1 MGLSHLHCHQ
11 TWLTPAAGA
20 IVDRFGP
27 RRGPS
32 LMIAAGG
39 VLVGPGWVINAYAD
53 TLPII
58 YWRRDHRHRRRRDL
72 CRLRRQR
79 GEMVSR
85 SPRMLL
91 EWAAERGCRV
101 GLLNAAG

>member
-1 MGLSHLHCHQ
+1 MHVARRWPLAEMQRAFCNFIA
-11 TWLTPAAGA
+11 TEAWLTPAAGA

-53 TLPII
+53 TLPYYI
-58 YWRRDHRHRRRRDL
+58 L
-72 CRLRRQR
+72 AP
-79 GEMVSR
+79 R
-85 SPRMLL
+85 SPAPAPARSMPP
-91 EWAAERGCRV
+91 ASATR
-101 GLLNAAG
+101 

>member
-1 MGLSHLHCHQ
+1 MRVARRWPLAEMQ
-11 TWLTPAAGA
+11 WAFPIFIATETWLTPAAGA

-27 RRGPS
+27 RRRPS
-32 LMIAAGG
+32 RMIAAGG

-85 SPRMLL
+85 SPRPHGR
-91 EWAAERGCRV
+91 A
-101 GLLNAAG
+101 